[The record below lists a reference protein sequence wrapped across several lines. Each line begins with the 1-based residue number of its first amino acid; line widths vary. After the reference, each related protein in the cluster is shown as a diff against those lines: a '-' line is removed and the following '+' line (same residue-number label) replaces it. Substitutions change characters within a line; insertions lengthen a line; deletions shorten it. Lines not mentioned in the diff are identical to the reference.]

1 MTDRQHLFWKVKRM
15 KQNETTEN
23 EVIERLIATA
33 EECHHFSRKKAEK
46 FAKEARALQKNLL
59 LRKKQK
65 QARENKKNQD

>member
-46 FAKEARALQKNLL
+46 FAKEARALQKKSSF
-59 LRKKQK
+59 KKK
-65 QARENKKNQD
+65 TKTST